1 MALNHGISITQN
13 GLVLCL
19 DAVNPKSYPGSGT
32 TWFDLSTARND
43 ITLVNS
49 PTYATTYFT
58 FDGTNEQGNLTTA
71 INAEPNFL
79 SAFAWIY
86 RNDST
91 TVDVIFGTTSKYAS
105 LELSIDGRLSLVTQ
119 TGGTFQIQSA
129 SSTILNSNWYH
140 VGVTRGATDRLYIN
154 GVEVVSGTV
163 AQGRTFGTINR
174 IGQTNNSNYFNGRM
188 SNIVVYN
195 REISANEVQQNFNA
209 LRGRYGI

>member
-1 MALNHGISITQN
+1 MSLEHGTNIVRN

-19 DAVNPKSYPGSGT
+19 DAANIKSYSGSGT
-32 TWFDLSTARND
+32 TWFDLSPNRND
-43 ITLVNS
+43 ITLVNA
-49 PTYATTYFT
+49 PTYSTTHFT
-58 FDGTNEQGNLTTA
+58 FDGTNEQGNLTTT
-71 INAEPNFL
+71 INAEPNFF
-79 SAFAWIY
+79 SGFAWIY

-119 TGGTFQIQSA
+119 SGGTFQIQSA
-129 SSTILNSNWYH
+129 ASTILNSNWYH

-174 IGQTNNSNYFNGRM
+174 IGQTNNSNYFNGRI
-188 SNIVVYN
+188 SNMVAYN
-195 REISANEVQQNFNA
+195 RELSKNEVEQNFNA
-209 LRGRYGI
+209 LRGRYVI